1 MKNYQYL
8 TDGLLETYLLGA
20 LSDNEREDARQ
31 LLAADPDVLAQLDE
45 LELAMEQHFLEN
57 AVPPPPGVR
66 LALQERLFGSEL
78 KKWEEIPTQAPPTP
92 DPESSRSAYVDVE
105 VSDTYL
111 RVHKYWRAAFIAVFV
126 LSKIFL
132 VFGLY
137 QYFKANSLEQ
147 EILRLK
153 ASQQTAAPLKTP

>member
-1 MKNYQYL
+1 M
-8 TDGLLETYLLGA
+8 TDGLLEAYLLGV
-20 LSDNEREDARQ
+20 LSEAEREEARQ
-31 LLAADPDVLAQLDE
+31 LFATDPDVMAQLDE
-45 LELAMEQHFLEN
+45 LELAMEAHFLES
-57 AVPPPPGVR
+57 AVPPPPSVG

-78 KKWEEIPTQAPPTP
+78 KKWEPETTQAPPP
-92 DPESSRSAYVDVE
+92 PEPEPSRSPYIDVE

-153 ASQQTAAPLKTP
+153 ASQQTVAPSKAP